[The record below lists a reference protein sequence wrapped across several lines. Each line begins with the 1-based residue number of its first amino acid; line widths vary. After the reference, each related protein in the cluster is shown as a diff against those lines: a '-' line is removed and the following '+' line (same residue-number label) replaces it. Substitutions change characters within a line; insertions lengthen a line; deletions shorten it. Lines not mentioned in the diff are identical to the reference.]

1 MQVQSPVG
9 TFPLRFA
16 GVRLQGRSLRVDT
29 RLGAW
34 RSEVT
39 LERSDAPL
47 AAAALGLLA
56 LVYALGR
63 RSAR

>member
-1 MQVQSPVG
+1 
-9 TFPLRFA
+9 
-16 GVRLQGRSLRVDT
+16 VDT

-39 LERSDAPL
+39 LERSVAPL